1 MTLADRKEKAR
12 SLVRAVDSMM
22 ARFSGD
28 HPDEPTHSITPL
40 RGDVLRCLS
49 GLYRG
54 NILARTGLTV
64 LAEDIA
70 VAVVIRDA
78 ATVEEYRYEDCYFRV
93 VEPDQVI
100 AEHLDTASRS
110 RPVAD

>member
-1 MTLADRKEKAR
+1 MDIQNSIDKAR

-22 ARFSGD
+22 ARFAGD
-28 HPDEPTHSITPL
+28 HPDEPTPTINTL
-40 RGDVLRCLS
+40 RRDVLRCLA

-78 ATVEEYRYEDCYFRV
+78 ATVQEYRYEDCYFQV

-100 AEHLDTASRS
+100 AEHLDTASHY

>member
-12 SLVRAVDSMM
+12 SLVRGVDAWL
-22 ARFSGD
+22 ARVSANNPSF
-28 HPDEPTHSITPL
+28 PL
-40 RGDVLRCLS
+40 RRDILRSLA

-54 NILARTGLTV
+54 NILARTGLT
-64 LAEDIA
+64 AIEEDLA
-70 VAVVIRDA
+70 VAIVVLNA

-100 AEHLDTASRS
+100 AEHLDTASRR

>member
-12 SLVRAVDSMM
+12 SLVRAVDAWV
-22 ARFSGD
+22 ARASADNPNF
-28 HPDEPTHSITPL
+28 TL
-40 RGDVLRCLS
+40 RRDILRSLA

-54 NILARTGLTV
+54 NILTRTGITV
-64 LAEDIA
+64 IEEDLA
-70 VAVVIRDA
+70 VAVVILDA
-78 ATVEEYRYEDCYFRV
+78 ATVQEYRQEDGYFR

-100 AEHLDTASRS
+100 AEHLDTASNS

>member
-12 SLVRAVDSMM
+12 SLVRAVDAWL
-22 ARFSGD
+22 ARASADTPNF
-28 HPDEPTHSITPL
+28 PL
-40 RGDVLRCLS
+40 RRDILRCLA

-54 NILARTGLTV
+54 NILARTGLT
-64 LAEDIA
+64 AIEEDLA

-93 VEPDQVI
+93 AEPDQVI
-100 AEHLDTASRS
+100 AEHLDTASRR